1 MWNKFQFSDSDHPA
15 RPRVARFERKTKRE
29 AAGTTTIPIDARQ
42 NANHASGFS
51 RFSWSAD
58 SREQDKTR
66 WKRERE
72 RERWS
77 ASGGR
82 DITEQALHTHCGH
95 PASLL
100 FHAAKYRVLFTRRFQ
115 PRVEN
120 SPLVHVGCH
129 VLFILR
135 ERTWIRT
142 DDYKSDINLFS
153 SLSFLLSKFSFFL
166 CFFQVESG
174 GGRVLKVRFR
184 FWAAARKVKVK
195 ARDKCNGINFFFFLR
210 VCVFVYRSH
219 GVMKK

>member
-1 MWNKFQFSDSDHPA
+1 MSNLYSLYRNYSFGKNSCGINFNSPIPTTLQDPSPYTTRCTLRTEDKTRSGWDDDDSHRCSA
-15 RPRVARFERKTKRE
+15 KCKSRFGIFAIFVERRQPR
-29 AAGTTTIPIDARQ
+29 ARQ
-42 NANHASGFS
+42 NKV
-51 RFSWSAD
+51 
-58 SREQDKTR
+58 E
-66 WKRERE
+66 ERE

-184 FWAAARKVKVK
+184 FWAAARCRGKS
-195 ARDKCNGINFFFFLR
+195 R
-210 VCVFVYRSH
+210 
-219 GVMKK
+219 